1 MALCH
6 SYLHIPQ
13 STCEIRTCA
22 NLRNSTQDEEIREK
36 AWKVGPVLAEAAI
49 VAVKKGGKVE
59 VTINVSADLGVQ
71 ITAREVDGKG
81 GVRGNIPKPKAM
93 ENGSA

>member
-1 MALCH
+1 M
-6 SYLHIPQ
+6 
-13 STCEIRTCA
+13 
-22 NLRNSTQDEEIREK
+22 
-36 AWKVGPVLAEAAI
+36 LAEAAI

-59 VTINVSADLGVQ
+59 VTINVNADLGVQ

>member
-1 MALCH
+1 M
-6 SYLHIPQ
+6 
-13 STCEIRTCA
+13 
-22 NLRNSTQDEEIREK
+22 
-36 AWKVGPVLAEAAI
+36 LAEAAI

-59 VTINVSADLGVQ
+59 VTINVNADLGVQ

-93 ENGSA
+93 EREREHDKICCTSWQRRPPFRS